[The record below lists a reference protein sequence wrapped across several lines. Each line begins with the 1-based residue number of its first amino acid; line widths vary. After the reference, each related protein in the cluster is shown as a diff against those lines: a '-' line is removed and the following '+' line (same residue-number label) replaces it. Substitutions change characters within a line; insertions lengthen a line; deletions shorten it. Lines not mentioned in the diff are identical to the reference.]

1 MTARLQR
8 TTLALLFLGL
18 FGVPEATISCRN
30 EEGEAV
36 DWFTF
41 YKLPKRQDKES
52 RKTGLEYLYLDSTT
66 RSWRRSKQLINT
78 TKSVL
83 GRTLE
88 QLYEA
93 YASKSPSTL
102 HSKGTNGLIATFASG
117 LRITNCQSSPE
128 EDMHANG
135 SYGQL
140 WKMRNNDTAYLI
152 YNDGVPKSVNYSR
165 KYGHTKGILLWNKVQ
180 GFWLIHSIPQ
190 FPPIPEEGYDY
201 PPTGRRNGQ
210 TGICVTFKYNQY
222 EAIDSQLLVCNPK
235 IYSCSIPSTF
245 HQELVHVPKLCSSSN
260 SSEIPSR
267 HLVTLQ
273 SAQGQNFFHFAKSD
287 SFLDDIFAAWMAQRL
302 KTHLLA
308 ETWQRKRQEL
318 PSNCSLPYHVYNVKA
333 IKISEHSYFSS
344 YQDHAKWCISQKGTK
359 NRWTCIGDLN
369 RSPYQAFR
377 SGGFICTQNQH
388 IYQAFQRLVLYYEN
402 CN

>member
-1 MTARLQR
+1 MTARLLR
-8 TTLALLFLGL
+8 APLALLFLGL
-18 FGVPEATISCRN
+18 FGILKATTISCRN

-52 RKTGLEYLYLDSTT
+52 RETGVEYLYLDSAT
-66 RSWRRSKQLINT
+66 RSWRRSKQLMNT

-83 GRTLE
+83 GRTLQ

-93 YASKSPSTL
+93 HAS
-102 HSKGTNGLIATFASG
+102 
-117 LRITNCQSSPE
+117 
-128 EDMHANG
+128 ED
-135 SYGQL
+135 
-140 WKMRNNDTAYLI
+140 NNTAYII
-152 YNDGVPKSVNYSR
+152 YNDGVPKFMNYSR
-165 KYGHTKGILLWNKVQ
+165 KYGHTKGLLLWNRIQ
-180 GFWLIHSIPQ
+180 GFWLIHSIPH

-210 TGICVTFKYNQY
+210 TGICITFKYKQY
-222 EAIDSQLLVCNPK
+222 EAIDSQLLVCNPNV
-235 IYSCSIPSTF
+235 YSCSIPVTF
-245 HQELVHVPKLCSSSN
+245 HQELVHMPRLCARSS
-260 SSEIPSR
+260 SSEIPGR
-267 HLVTLQ
+267 HLTTLQ
-273 SAQGQNFFHFAKSD
+273 SAQGQKFLHFAKSD

-302 KTHLLA
+302 KTHLLT

-333 IKISEHSYFSS
+333 IKLSRQSYFSS

-369 RSPYQAFR
+369 RSPHQAFR
-377 SGGFICTQNQH
+377 SGGFICTQNQR
-388 IYQAFQRLVLYYEN
+388 IYQAFQGLVLYYEN

>member
-18 FGVPEATISCRN
+18 FGVPEATISCRS

-93 YASKSPSTL
+93 YASK
-102 HSKGTNGLIATFASG
+102 
-117 LRITNCQSSPE
+117 
-128 EDMHANG
+128 
-135 SYGQL
+135 
-140 WKMRNNDTAYLI
+140 
-152 YNDGVPKSVNYSR
+152 
-165 KYGHTKGILLWNKVQ
+165 
-180 GFWLIHSIPQ
+180 

-245 HQELVHVPKLCSSSN
+245 HQELVHMRKLCASSN

-267 HLVTLQ
+267 HLITLQ

>member
-1 MTARLQR
+1 MTASLLR

-18 FGVPEATISCRN
+18 FGVLEATISCRN
-30 EEGEAV
+30 EEGDAV

-41 YKLPKRQDKES
+41 YKLPKRQNEES
-52 RKTGLEYLYLDSTT
+52 RRTGLEYLYLDSTT
-66 RSWRRSKQLINT
+66 RSWRKSKQLMNST
-78 TKSVL
+78 RSVL

-102 HSKGTNGLIATFASG
+102 HPKGTSALITTFAAG
-117 LRITNCQSSPE
+117 LTKNCQRSPE
-128 EDMHANG
+128 KDANANG

-140 WKMRNNDTAYLI
+140 WKMRNNNTAYLM
-152 YNDGVPKSVNYSR
+152 YNDGVPKSENYSR
-165 KYGHTKGILLWNKVQ
+165 KYGHSKGLLLWNRVQ

-222 EAIDSQLLVCNPK
+222 EAIDSQLLICNPN
-235 IYSCSIPSTF
+235 IYSCSIPATF
-245 HQELVHVPKLCSSSN
+245 QQELVHMPQLCARSSS
-260 SSEIPSR
+260 SETPAR
-267 HLVTLQ
+267 HLATLK
-273 SAQGQNFFHFAKSD
+273 SAQGQNFLHFAKSD
-287 SFLDDIFAAWMAQRL
+287 SFIDDIFAAWMAQQL
-302 KTHLLA
+302 KTHLLT

-333 IKISEHSYFSS
+333 IKISGQSYFSS

-388 IYQAFQRLVLYYEN
+388 IYQAFQGLVLYYEN